1 MLTAGSHLTLL
12 LSVARYILSYITFNS
27 YSSSAQVS
35 YRLAFLSAAA
45 TYGIVVY
52 KGHIARGRLQGT
64 PAGIALKLITDEN
77 VQYLGEFI
85 ANFLEMD
92 LFLLPFLAYM
102 LNRYGFGVAL
112 LAPGSFGPPS
122 IQRLLHLPRC
132 DLLSLLP
139 DPYSA
144 TPQAGWPAFAV
155 FSQLQTRGQTAS
167 SGRDHWQVH

>member
-1 MLTAGSHLTLL
+1 MSLAISLHVILAWLPLLTAGSHLTLL

-77 VQYLGEFI
+77 VQYLGGFI
-85 ANFLEMD
+85 ANFLEMN
-92 LFLLPFLAYM
+92 LFFVVFL
-102 LNRYGFGVAL
+102 G
-112 LAPGSFGPPS
+112 
-122 IQRLLHLPRC
+122 LH
-132 DLLSLLP
+132 
-139 DPYSA
+139 
-144 TPQAGWPAFAV
+144 V
-155 FSQLQTRGQTAS
+155 E
-167 SGRDHWQVH
+167 